1 MPRNVYF
8 SQGTSGEQNLYE
20 DITIEGL
27 QIYGHEAFYIP
38 RKIVNEDSIFNE
50 DQLSEFGSSYMI
62 EAYVQNVD
70 GYEGE
75 GDLLSKFGL
84 EIKDQ
89 LTLVIANRR
98 WEQLIGRHIQADP
111 NLDRKVVR
119 RPMEGD
125 LIYLPFVKGLFEI
138 TFVEA
143 EDPFYQLQ
151 NLPTFQL
158 KCELF
163 QYGGEEIDTGITDID
178 SYETKFAQR
187 DTLYLNSPHN
197 GKRFQVGEDIY
208 QSITDPTLLD
218 PGGVVNSSFRLQ
230 KRKIFAKVATFE
242 SPPASGDHHGFLE
255 IYGRTFDCPSVEP
268 NSTRTINAINAG
280 DIQTYSFNTS
290 PNVDFQISSSVASP
304 QFVIGMTSGAQYSLR
319 RLNTLAEDLADM
331 KDTDPLSDNSEF
343 ETIGNNFIDFSVDN
357 PFGLPNV

>member
-62 EAYVQNVD
+62 EAYVQNEG

-89 LTLVIANRR
+89 ITLVIANRR
-98 WEQLIGRHIQADP
+98 WEQLIGRHIKADS

-163 QYGGEEIDTGITDID
+163 QYGGEEIDTGVSDID
-178 SYETKFAQR
+178 GYETKFAQR
-187 DTLYLNSPHN
+187 DTLHLASPNN
-197 GKRFQVGEDIY
+197 GGTFQIGEKIY
-208 QSITDPTLLD
+208 QTIGDKSLEVGDP
-218 PGGVVNSSFRLQ
+218 SSFRTQ
-230 KRKIFAKVATFE
+230 KRKIFAEVASSFG
-242 SPPASGDHHGFLE
+242 SPGDLKIE
-255 IYGRTFDCPSVEP
+255 IYGRTFDSPNAEP
-268 NSTRTINAINAG
+268 NSTLTITDLNQG
-280 DIQTYSFNTS
+280 TYGTYNFNTS
-290 PNVDFQISSSVASP
+290 PNVNFEPSSSVASP
-304 QFVIGMTSGAQYSLR
+304 QFVIGMTSGAQYTLA
-319 RLNTLAEDLADM
+319 RLNTTSEDFADM

-343 ETIGNNFIDFSVDN
+343 ETVGNNFIDFSVAN

>member
-62 EAYVQNVD
+62 EAYVQNEG

-89 LTLVIANRR
+89 ITLVIANRR
-98 WEQLIGRHIQADP
+98 WEQLIGRHIKADP

-163 QYGGEEIDTGITDID
+163 QYGGEEIDTGVSDID
-178 SYETKFAQR
+178 GYETKFAQR
-187 DTLYLNSPHN
+187 DTLYLESPNN
-197 GKRFQVGEDIY
+197 GGRFQIGEKVY
-208 QSITDPTLLD
+208 QSITDPSLKEGSTITT
-218 PGGVVNSSFRLQ
+218 SFRTQ
-230 KRKIFAKVATFE
+230 KRKIFAEVASWE
-242 SPPASGDHHGFLE
+242 SPNNQTNAEAKLE
-255 IYGRTFDCPSVEP
+255 IYGRTFDSPNAEP
-268 NSTRTINAINAG
+268 NSTLTITDVSQGTSGI
-280 DIQTYSFNTS
+280 YSFNTS
-290 PNVDFQISSSVASP
+290 PNVDFQIRSSVDSP
-304 QFVIGMTSGAQYSLR
+304 QFIIGMTSGAQYSLR
-319 RLNTLAEDLADM
+319 RLNTTSEDFADM

-343 ETIGNNFIDFSVDN
+343 ETVGNNFIDFSVAN